1 MTAKF
6 TNSGEY
12 WVTDLIVGHGSTATD
27 WHIGWGTGTT
37 TDAKTDDD
45 LEAAATE
52 ARATVTSATEA
63 GTASETGEWVGT
75 LTAGTAKS
83 IEEAALF
90 WDATGT
96 TSKMLIRGTH
106 STVALATDD
115 QIRYTFTLEQT

>member
-6 TNSGEY
+6 TNSGEF
-12 WVTDLIVGHGSTATD
+12 WVTDLILGGASATD
-27 WHIGWGTGTT
+27 WHIGWGTGTA
-37 TDAKTDDD
+37 TDVKADDD
-45 LEAAATE
+45 LGAAATE
-52 ARATVTSATEA
+52 ARVTATAIEET
-63 GTASETGEWVGT
+63 TASDTARWIGT

-83 IEEAALF
+83 IEEAGLF

-106 STVALATDD
+106 STVAVAISD